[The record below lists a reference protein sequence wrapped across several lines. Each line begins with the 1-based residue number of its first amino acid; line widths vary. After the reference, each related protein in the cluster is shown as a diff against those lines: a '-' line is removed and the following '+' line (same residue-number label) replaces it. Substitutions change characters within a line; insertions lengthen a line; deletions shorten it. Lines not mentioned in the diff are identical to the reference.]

1 VKTVLFAWELGH
13 GLGHLMSF
21 RRIAARL
28 KPHGIRIVAA
38 VREPAS
44 AGVLRGIADEI
55 VKAPAW
61 PADLRTGMQRPAGS
75 SATLNDVLSEAGL
88 ADGPAVQRLL
98 AEWDGIFGTTRPGL
112 IVADFSPLAALAARD
127 RIPLILIGN
136 GYTLPPHEMQRF
148 PKLHRH
154 SPPVWSEEQTLETV
168 NTAVQSRGWKPLT
181 RLPQLFEGDVNLVQT
196 FPLLD
201 PYDTQRP
208 DNAGGPLL
216 EYEPAPANA
225 DAHTVFVY
233 LSGGYAPHP
242 SVFEALM
249 PLAQRV
255 RIHAPAM
262 AATHQQSLREA
273 GARLDTK
280 PPPLADVLPSTRLV
294 IHSGGSG
301 VAAEALACGAPQ
313 IVLSAQIEQ
322 DLNGEA
328 LQRAGVARLVR
339 THVPGAKI
347 ETALVRSAAEDQ
359 AMAGRAAALGRRHRK
374 YLKSNDA
381 LSKCEATCLRWLR

>member
-1 VKTVLFAWELGH
+1 VKTALFAWELGH
-13 GLGHLMSF
+13 GLGHLMNI

-38 VREPAS
+38 VRDPAS
-44 AGVLRGIADEI
+44 QGVLEGVADEI
-55 VKAPAW
+55 IKAPPW
-61 PADLRTGMQRPAGS
+61 PLDLRTGSQRPAGP

-88 ADGPAVQRLL
+88 ADGAAVRRLL
-98 AEWDGIFGTTRPGL
+98 AEWDGIFSATQPDL

-154 SPPVWSEEQTLETV
+154 SPPVWREEQTLETV
-168 NTAVQSRGWKPLT
+168 NAAAQSLDWTPLT
-181 RLPQLFEGDVNLVQT
+181 RLPQLFEGDANLVQT

-225 DAHTVFVY
+225 DARTIFVY
-233 LSGGYAPHP
+233 LSGGYIPHP
-242 SVFEALM
+242 SVFEALK
-249 PLAQRV
+249 PLAARV
-255 RIHAPAM
+255 RIHAPGM
-262 AATHQQSLREA
+262 PLTQQQVLRDA
-273 GARLDTK
+273 GARLNAE
-280 PPPLADVLPSTRLV
+280 PPLLAELLPSTRLV

-301 VAAEALACGAPQ
+301 VAAEALVCGVPQ

-322 DLNGEA
+322 NLNGDA
-328 LQRAGVARLVR
+328 LRRAGVAELIR
-339 THVPGAKI
+339 TYMPGAAVASELI
-347 ETALVRSAAEDQ
+347 RSAAEDR
-359 AMAGRAAALGRRHRK
+359 ALAERAAALGHWHRD
-374 YLKSNDA
+374 YLKSNNA
-381 LSKCEATCLRWLR
+381 LSKCEAACLRLLG